1 MEIKSPFQILQKK
14 ITIAD
19 TPNFRDKHLPEIL
32 SAMEEY
38 AEQFK
43 YDYSREC
50 KCNDSPGSTWCCNLC
65 GLPITPKRD
74 KDKKILE
81 WMDIN
86 LSVQSKLGAST
97 EVIKQLLSVR
107 SFFENYPK

>member
-1 MEIKSPFQILQKK
+1 MKTVVELLESKNIKPDTKHHTYEYLYASFLL
-14 ITIAD
+14 IA
-19 TPNFRDKHLPEIL
+19 
-32 SAMEEY
+32 EEY
-38 AEQFK
+38 ANQFK
-43 YDYSREC
+43 YDYSQEC

-65 GLPITPKRD
+65 GLPIAPQRD

-86 LSVQSKLGAST
+86 LSAQSKLGVSD